1 LALAGAMKL
10 SFARCVAFTLILLPT
25 ALADNSQL
33 SPHKKLRK
41 HRHHHK
47 HGAAKA
53 KAEPATPVVPQAQVA
68 PEAPAMLPPAT
79 QAAAEVPAAINA
91 GAGGYPQL
99 PAVSSMLGS
108 ASQTLQNINAQ
119 ARVLEARVV
128 QTQMENEAKMA
139 RQKAVFE
146 QKLKSQEDRSR
157 ALQAANKQL
166 AGEIE
171 GLRANISGLRNRA
184 KDRQG
189 ANDVR
194 RREMTAISGRLVR
207 AKAFLLTSLK
217 VADDEKA
224 PQLDV
229 LRGKKSAGGLARR
242 KVAPA
247 VKAAKRVSA
256 PVEHANKL
264 ASEDNSDSKDD
275 EDVEDASFIALST
288 SHTLIGTQP
297 AAAPAAGSPKDV
309 LNVLGEAVTNLQKE
323 ERASEAQLKGMFL
336 TNFKAGVKRYAS
348 LAAQQR
354 ALLATRKSLVAEQG
368 DLIKADEHLQG
379 TSLALQQQL
388 RAFGVFAQRLAHLAL
403 APPQE
408 AEILLKALP
417 SDVHSTPASEKP

>member
-119 ARVLEARVV
+119 ARVLE
-128 QTQMENEAKMA
+128 
-139 RQKAVFE
+139 AVFE

>member
-1 LALAGAMKL
+1 
-10 SFARCVAFTLILLPT
+10 
-25 ALADNSQL
+25 
-33 SPHKKLRK
+33 
-41 HRHHHK
+41 
-47 HGAAKA
+47 
-53 KAEPATPVVPQAQVA
+53 
-68 PEAPAMLPPAT
+68 
-79 QAAAEVPAAINA
+79 
-91 GAGGYPQL
+91 
-99 PAVSSMLGS
+99 
-108 ASQTLQNINAQ
+108 
-119 ARVLEARVV
+119 
-128 QTQMENEAKMA
+128 MENEAKMA